1 MNKPELVSAVAEK
14 AKITKKSAAAAVDA
28 LFETITESLKRG
40 DKVQIVGFGT
50 FEVRSR
56 NARMGH
62 DPRTGKEIK
71 IAASKSP
78 VFKSGKSL
86 KDAVNK

>member
-1 MNKPELVSAVAEK
+1 MNKPELVSAVAVK

-28 LFETITESLKRG
+28 LFETITMSLKKG

-50 FEVRSR
+50 LEVRSR
-56 NARMGH
+56 NARKGH
-62 DPRTGKEIK
+62 DPRTGEEIK

>member
-1 MNKPELVSAVAEK
+1 MNKLELVSAVAEK
-14 AKITKKSAAAAVDA
+14 ANITKKSAAAAVDA
-28 LFETITESLKRG
+28 LFETITKSLKKG

-56 NARMGH
+56 NARKGH

-78 VFKSGKSL
+78 VF
-86 KDAVNK
+86 N